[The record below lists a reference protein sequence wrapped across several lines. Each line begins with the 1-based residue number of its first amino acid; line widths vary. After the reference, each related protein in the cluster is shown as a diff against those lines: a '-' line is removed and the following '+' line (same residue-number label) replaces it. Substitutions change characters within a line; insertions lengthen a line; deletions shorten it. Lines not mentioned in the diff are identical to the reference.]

1 MFDTFIT
8 IVVLVLL
15 AFPVLAIVAL
25 VIAVQARDLARR
37 QDVRLNEL
45 GVRLAYLGTPGPP
58 QPMPA
63 PISLPAEP
71 PPLEQVL
78 QPELPPQPEP
88 VQAATS
94 AAAAATSVPPISGT
108 PPTPPPRQLGFE
120 ERFGTRWMVWIGGV
134 ALALGGIY
142 LVRYSIEQ
150 GLIGPG
156 VRVFLGGLLAL
167 ALVAVGEWA
176 RRTEKLSGFPG
187 LPTAHIPSI
196 LTAAGTTVAYATVYA
211 AYGLYGF
218 LPPAVAFILL
228 GLVALLTLAA
238 ALLHGPALAGL
249 GLVGAYVAPMLVS
262 SNEPDYWA
270 LYIYLAVVTAAAF
283 TLARFRLW
291 RWLAVTAIVASALWT
306 FPGTDVDPVQALGA
320 HVFHGLVGF
329 VLASLLIVSGLF
341 YGPPAEPGRIDRTS
355 TLALSVF
362 LLVSALLVLASMH
375 DTVALS
381 AFVALTVATVAI
393 LWVAESAAGA
403 VAVAAILAAMVMA
416 HWAIDMNVGL
426 LLAPSGPTAAAVPE
440 PERFAYGSHLALGFA
455 WAAMFGLAG
464 FFAQGRST
472 HAIVPM
478 LWSASGVFAPLA
490 ILIALYYRIYHF
502 EQSLPFAALALL
514 LAGLYGYATEA
525 LMKREPRPGLM
536 ASGAIFATGAL
547 AALALAFTFALEKGW
562 LTVALAL
569 MAPGAAWIAE
579 KRPLPWLRWLAAI
592 VVVVVVARIGY
603 EPRIVGTD
611 VGTAPLFN
619 WLLYGYGIPAAAFWL
634 AGWLLRKRADD
645 LPSRMVD
652 AGAVLFTV
660 LLAIVEIRH
669 YVNGGDIYR
678 PSAGITEHILYIN
691 VGLALTIGLE
701 RVRGRTGSVVHNIA
715 ALLVAAVTLCLIV
728 FSLGIVMGPR
738 FNTTPVGGLFFNL
751 ILLGYGIPAV
761 LSIVLALIART
772 TRPMPYRAIAAVTA
786 VTLALFYLSLEVRR
800 FFHGPIL
807 GGAVSDAEQYS
818 YSTVWLAYG
827 VVLLAAGFFL
837 RSQPARLAALAVIAL
852 TIAKVFIIDTA
863 SISGIYR
870 AISVIGL
877 GVVLLGIGWL
887 YQRMLYPRQQ
897 PASAVPPA
905 SS

>member
-1 MFDTFIT
+1 
-8 IVVLVLL
+8 
-15 AFPVLAIVAL
+15 
-25 VIAVQARDLARR
+25 
-37 QDVRLNEL
+37 
-45 GVRLAYLGTPGPP
+45 
-58 QPMPA
+58 
-63 PISLPAEP
+63 
-71 PPLEQVL
+71 
-78 QPELPPQPEP
+78 
-88 VQAATS
+88 
-94 AAAAATSVPPISGT
+94 
-108 PPTPPPRQLGFE
+108 
-120 ERFGTRWMVWIGGV
+120 MVWIGGI

-142 LVRYSIEQ
+142 LVRYSIDQ
-150 GLIGPG
+150 GLIGPA

-218 LPPAVAFILL
+218 LSPAVAFILL

-270 LYIYLAVVTAAAF
+270 LYVYLAVVTAAAF
-283 TLARFRLW
+283 ALARFRLW

-306 FPGTDVDPVQALGA
+306 FPGTDVDPVDALGA
-320 HVFHGLVGF
+320 HVFHALAGF
-329 VLASLLIVSGLF
+329 VLAALLIVSGLF

-362 LLVSALLVLASMH
+362 LLVSALLVLASLH
-375 DTVALS
+375 DTVALT

-393 LWVAESAAGA
+393 VWVAESAAGA
-403 VAVAAILAAMVMA
+403 VPVAAILAAMVMA
-416 HWAIDMNVGL
+416 HWAVEMNVGL

-440 PERFAYGSHLALGFA
+440 PERFAYGSHLFLGFA
-455 WAAMFGLAG
+455 WAAMFGIAG

-472 HAIVPM
+472 RAIVPM

-490 ILIALYYRIYHF
+490 ILVALYYRIYHF

-525 LMKREPRPGLM
+525 LVKREQRPGMM

-592 VVVVVVARIGY
+592 MVVVVVARIGY

-611 VGTAPLFN
+611 VGTTPFFN

-660 LLAIVEIRH
+660 LLAVVEIRH

-678 PSAGITEHILYIN
+678 PTAGITEHILYVN
-691 VGLALTIGLE
+691 VGLAMTIGLE

-715 ALLVAAVTLCLIV
+715 ALLIAAVTLCLIV
-728 FSLGIVMGPR
+728 FELAIVMGPR
-738 FNTTPVGGLFFNL
+738 FNNTPVGGLFFNL

-761 LSIVLALIART
+761 LAIALAMIART
-772 TRPMPYRAIAAVTA
+772 TRPMPYRAVAAVTA

-807 GGAVSDAEQYS
+807 DGSTSDAEQYT

-827 VVLLAAGFFL
+827 VVLLSVGFFL

-897 PASAVPPA
+897 AAAAAAPPA
-905 SS
+905 T